1 MSDREQLQRMCLLA
15 MITLT
20 IAGAAFA
27 LWVHWTE
34 KETEAPEPYTVGEAE
49 MVEPIPQA
57 PVVAATQEVVCMED
71 AKPLLDPLCE
81 DSYLMPDHPLSL
93 EHQML
98 LYGACLE
105 FQVDYALA
113 LAVVEQETRFRNVTG
128 DDGDSVGFMQVQEKW
143 HRERMT
149 LLGVDDLKDPEGNFR
164 VGCHFLRECIDK
176 YGLERGLGYY
186 NSGKAAVTSYS
197 REVLGRMG

>member
-49 MVEPIPQA
+49 MVEPIPQV
-57 PVVAATQEVVCMED
+57 PVMAATQGVVCMED

-98 LYGACLE
+98 LQTCKYINIKNPE
-105 FQVDYALA
+105 FIYVI
-113 LAVVEQETRFRNVTG
+113 
-128 DDGDSVGFMQVQEKW
+128 VQK
-143 HRERMT
+143 
-149 LLGVDDLKDPEGNFR
+149 
-164 VGCHFLRECIDK
+164 
-176 YGLERGLGYY
+176 
-186 NSGKAAVTSYS
+186 NSSNIT
-197 REVLGRMG
+197 